1 MLLLKDMGKK
11 YNFIKRL
18 ILFFMGMTVIQFG
31 VALFLKSD
39 IGSDPFTV
47 FNQGLAFALN
57 TTPGRANIIILV
69 ILTCVIFI
77 FGKNYINIGTL
88 VCVFGVG
95 PVIDFALSIISY
107 VPIESYNIFV
117 RGLIVVFGCSII
129 AVGFSILSASNL
141 GVAPNDSVYFIIK
154 DKTRIQYR
162 WVRITT
168 DICYLIVGYL
178 LGGVV
183 GVGTIIATLLPGP
196 FIQFCLPYGEKFV
209 SSIIYNNEKAEGI

>member
-1 MLLLKDMGKK
+1 MNKK
-11 YNFIKRL
+11 TNLIRRL
-18 ILFFMGMTVIQFG
+18 ILFFIGMTIIQFG

-47 FNQGLAFALN
+47 FNQGLAFALH
-57 TTPGRANIIILV
+57 TTPGKANIIILV
-69 ILTCVIFI
+69 ILTCMIFI
-77 FGKNYINIGTL
+77 AKKSYINIGTFI
-88 VCVFGVG
+88 CVFGVG

-117 RGLIVVFGCSII
+117 RGLMVIFGCSIV

-154 DKTRIQYR
+154 DKTKIQYR

-168 DICYLIVGYL
+168 DICYLIVGFL

-183 GVGTIIATLLPGP
+183 GIGTIIATLLPGP
-196 FIQFCLPYGEKFV
+196 FIQFCLPYGKKLMDL
-209 SSIIYNNEKAEGI
+209 IINNKEDITQKI